1 MNYARLFTKLYNFD
15 VIRSIIIKTREQEH
29 YTANF
34 TVNQLFENHWLVQ
47 TSSVQ
52 TFHPLTRKDCF
63 VYHHHQGCAS
73 LYLPWSYPL
82 QSLVKNLDNYY
93 LDYTESCGSDI
104 IYNQTYVR
112 NSGFPNTYKAS
123 T

>member
-1 MNYARLFTKLYNFD
+1 MNYSILFTELYNFD
-15 VIRSIIIKTREQEH
+15 VIRSVIIKTRGQGV
-29 YTANF
+29 NF

-47 TSSVQ
+47 TSRVH
-52 TFHPLTRKDCF
+52 TFHPRTRSDCF
-63 VYHHHQGCAS
+63 VYHRHKECAP

-82 QSLVKNLDNYY
+82 QSLVKNLDNDY

-112 NSGFPNTYKAS
+112 NSGFPNTYEVS